1 MQPVTQDFTG
11 GNMGTSGFIGSIF
24 GRKPGSLLS
33 TAMAIDLGTANT
45 LIHLQGKGIVLEQPS
60 VVAVDRSTGEV
71 VAVGDDA
78 KSMLGRTGSTLEAV
92 RPLKDGVITNATA
105 TMAMLREF
113 FSMAQMRKFS
123 MRPRVLVCVP
133 SGITEVEISAV
144 RTALERAG
152 AREVLLVSEP
162 LASAIGV
169 GIPVEGPAGNMVVDI
184 GGGTTEVA
192 VICLSTIAAN
202 NTIRIGGDEID
213 DAIAGYLKKRYSLLI
228 GERTA
233 EKVKIN
239 MGTVL
244 KSDDSEYEV
253 SGLDFVNG
261 IPETYSINSEDI
273 RSALKE
279 VISTIVEAVRHGLE
293 KTPPELASDIVER
306 GIVMTGGGALL
317 RGLDKLL
324 MSETGLPIRVADNP
338 LSCTV
343 LGAGLILENIYRY
356 RNLLLQ

>member
-1 MQPVTQDFTG
+1 VPVSDL
-11 GNMGTSGFIGSIF
+11 IDRLR
-24 GRKPGSLLS
+24 GRKSGALFS

-45 LIHLQGKGIVLEQPS
+45 LIYLQGKGIVLEQPS
-60 VVAVDRSTGEV
+60 VVAVDSATGEV
-71 VAVGDDA
+71 VAVGTEA
-78 KSMLGRTGSTLEAV
+78 KAMLGRTGANLSAV

-113 FSMAQMRKFS
+113 FRMAQTRRFS

-133 SGITEVEISAV
+133 SGITEVEVSAV

-152 AREVLLVSEP
+152 AREVLLVPEP
-162 LASAIGV
+162 LAAAIGV
-169 GIPVEGPAGNMVVDI
+169 GIPVGGAAGNMVVDI
-184 GGGTTEVA
+184 GGGTTEIA
-192 VICLSTIAAN
+192 VISLSTIAAN
-202 NTIRIGGDEID
+202 NSIRVGGDELD
-213 DAIAGYLKKRYSLLI
+213 DAIAAFLKKRYSLLI

-233 EKVKIN
+233 ERVKLNI
-239 MGTVL
+239 GTVL
-244 KSDDSEYEV
+244 EEDSNQMEV

-261 IPETYSINSEDI
+261 IPETYSITSEDI
-273 RSALKE
+273 RNAIKE
-279 VISTIVEAVRHGLE
+279 TVGTIVEAVRHGLE
-293 KTPPELASDIVER
+293 KTPPELASDIVDR

-343 LGAGLILENIYRY
+343 LGAGLILEDVYRY
-356 RNLLLQ
+356 RNLLIQ

>member
-1 MQPVTQDFTG
+1 MRILNSV
-11 GNMGTSGFIGSIF
+11 F
-24 GRKPGSLLS
+24 GRKPGTLLS
-33 TAMAIDLGTANT
+33 NSMAIDLGTANT
-45 LIHLQGKGIVLEQPS
+45 LVYLQGKGIVLEQPS
-60 VVAVDRSTGEV
+60 VVALDSETNEL
-71 VAVGDDA
+71 VAVGHDA
-78 KSMLGRTGSTLEAV
+78 KAMLGRTGNTLQALK
-92 RPLKDGVITNATA
+92 PLKDGVITNATA

-113 FSMAQMRKFS
+113 FSMAKTRRIS

-133 SGITEVEISAV
+133 SGITEVEVSAV

-152 AREVLLVSEP
+152 SREVLLVSEP

-169 GIPVEGPAGNMVVDI
+169 GIPVEGAAGNMVVDI

-202 NTIRIGGDEID
+202 NSIRIGGDEID
-213 DAIAGYLKKRYSLLI
+213 KAISIYLKKQYSLLI

-233 EKVKIN
+233 ELVKIR

-244 KSDDSEYEV
+244 EDDDEEYEV

-261 IPETYSINSEDI
+261 IPETYIINSEDI
-273 RSALKE
+273 RNALKE
-279 VISTIVEAVRHGLE
+279 VIGTIVEAVRHGLE
-293 KTPPELASDIVER
+293 KTPPELASDIVDR
-306 GIVMTGGGALL
+306 GVILTGGGALL
-317 RGLDKLL
+317 RGLDRLL

-343 LGAGLILENIYRY
+343 LGAGLILEDIYRY
-356 RNLLLQ
+356 RSLLL

>member
-1 MQPVTQDFTG
+1 MSSFNILRGVF
-11 GNMGTSGFIGSIF
+11 
-24 GRKPGSLLS
+24 RRRPGALLS
-33 TAMAIDLGTANT
+33 NSMAIDLGTANT
-45 LIHLQGKGIVLEQPS
+45 LIYLQGRGIVLEQPS
-60 VVAVDRSTGEV
+60 VVAMDRETNELI
-71 VAVGDDA
+71 AVGQEA
-78 KSMLGRTGSTLEAV
+78 KSMLGRTGMSLQAI

-113 FSMAQMRKFS
+113 LGMARTRKLS

-144 RTALERAG
+144 KTALERAG
-152 AREVLLVSEP
+152 AREVLLVPEP

-169 GIPVEGPAGNMVVDI
+169 GIPVEGAAGNMVVDI

-192 VICLSTIAAN
+192 VISLNSIAAN
-202 NTIRIGGDEID
+202 NSIRIGGDEID
-213 DAIAGYLKKRYSLLI
+213 EAIASYLKKQYSLLV

-233 EKVKIN
+233 EIVKMG

-244 KSDDSEYEV
+244 EEDERECEV
-253 SGLDFVNG
+253 NGLDFVNG
-261 IPETYSINSEDI
+261 IPETYNISSEDI
-273 RSALKE
+273 RNALRE
-279 VISTIVEAVRHGLE
+279 VVATIVEAVRHGLE

-306 GIVMTGGGALL
+306 GIILTGGGALL

-324 MSETGLPIRVADNP
+324 MSETGLPIRIADNP

-343 LGAGLILENIYRY
+343 LGAGIILEDIYRY
-356 RNLLLQ
+356 RNLLIQ

>member
-1 MQPVTQDFTG
+1 VAVSDL
-11 GNMGTSGFIGSIF
+11 IDRLR
-24 GRKPGSLLS
+24 GRKSGALFS

-45 LIHLQGKGIVLEQPS
+45 LIYLQGKGIVLEQPS
-60 VVAVDRSTGEV
+60 VVAVDSATGEV
-71 VAVGDDA
+71 VAVGTEA
-78 KSMLGRTGSTLEAV
+78 KAMLGRTGANLSAV

-113 FSMAQMRKFS
+113 FRMAQTRRFS

-133 SGITEVEISAV
+133 SGITEVEVSAV

-152 AREVLLVSEP
+152 AREVLLVPEP
-162 LASAIGV
+162 LAAAIGV
-169 GIPVEGPAGNMVVDI
+169 GIPVGGAAGNMVVDI
-184 GGGTTEVA
+184 GGGTTEIA
-192 VICLSTIAAN
+192 VISLSTIAAN
-202 NTIRIGGDEID
+202 NSIRVGGDELD
-213 DAIAGYLKKRYSLLI
+213 DAIAAFLKKRYSLLI

-233 EKVKIN
+233 ERVKLSI
-239 MGTVL
+239 GTVL
-244 KSDDSEYEV
+244 EEDSNQMEV

-261 IPETYSINSEDI
+261 IPETYAITSEDI
-273 RSALKE
+273 RTAIKE
-279 VISTIVEAVRHGLE
+279 TVGTIVEAVRHGLE
-293 KTPPELASDIVER
+293 KTPPELASDIVDR

-343 LGAGLILENIYRY
+343 LGAGLILEDVYRY
-356 RNLLLQ
+356 RNLLIQ